1 MAKAK
6 GKGKGGEDPH
16 APFDKVTLTG
26 PDGEEQDV
34 TNVFNG
40 DAFDLEGEGEAIA
53 LFPESQEEKD
63 ARRRFYDTTPDRRRE
78 RVDSYIHT
86 IKLSGSLRLE
96 DKLENCDL
104 VTVTYADADGQ
115 VIASGVAEIGVGF
128 KKHVTKEATI
138 MERVHTAK
146 VDG

>member
-1 MAKAK
+1 VAK
-6 GKGKGGEDPH
+6 GKSKKGGGEDPH

-26 PDGEEQDV
+26 ADGKEHDV
-34 TNVFNG
+34 TDVFNG
-40 DAFDLEGEGEAIA
+40 EAFDLEGEGPAIP

-63 ARRRFYDTTPDRRRE
+63 ARQRFYDTTPDKRRE
-78 RVDSYIHT
+78 QVDGYIHS

-96 DKLENCDL
+96 GKLDNCDIVS
-104 VTVTYADADGQ
+104 VTFADADGN
-115 VIASGVAEIGVGF
+115 VIAASMGDVSVGF
-128 KKHVTKEATI
+128 KKHVTKDATI